1 MIKRRLFLQIYFT
14 IIASLVM
21 VVVVSAIV
29 FTAFDRGGF
38 DERVFDITAHLTWK
52 SLPPATAS
60 NEEQADALTAL
71 VGEFDMEVTLF
82 DSNKQ
87 VIAASS
93 IPLPPPRKNIKGDG
107 WHRHRGIRG
116 FGPVWVT
123 RFPDGRLFAVDLRQR
138 RGAHPI
144 IGVIILLACVAVGIG
159 LSAYPF
165 VRKLTGRLERLQGGV
180 EKLGAGD
187 LSARV
192 EVEGKDEVAR
202 LATSF
207 NTATAKI
214 ERLVNSNRQLL
225 ANASHELRT
234 PLARVR
240 MGVELLKSKPDAQR
254 QEALEN
260 DIAELD
266 QLIDEILLMSRLDTN
281 STPQMNE
288 NIDVL
293 ALAAEEA
300 SRYEGCDLE
309 GEVCEV
315 KGNSKLLRRAI
326 RNLLDNAHKHGEPPV
341 SIRIRPG
348 NFDVSIQI
356 SDSGE
361 GIAEDQHEQVF
372 EPFYRAPGR
381 QNVEGYGLGL
391 ALVRQISE
399 THGGKVRLIKNGL
412 TKSTVEIV
420 LPRLS

>member
-1 MIKRRLFLQIYFT
+1 MLRRLYLQIYFT

-21 VVVVSAIV
+21 VVVVSGIV
-29 FTAFDRGGF
+29 FTIFDRGGF
-38 DERVFDITAHLTWK
+38 DERVFDVTAHLTWK
-52 SLPPATAS
+52 ALPPATAS

-71 VGEFDMEVTLF
+71 VREFDMQVTLF
-82 DSNKQ
+82 DANRE
-87 VIAASS
+87 VIAATS
-93 IPLPPPRKNIKGDG
+93 IPLPPPRRKIRGDG
-107 WHRHRGIRG
+107 WHRHKGIRG

-138 RGAHPI
+138 RDGHPI
-144 IGVIILLACVAVGIG
+144 VGLIILLACVSIGIG

-207 NTATAKI
+207 NDASSKI

-240 MGVELLKSKPDAQR
+240 MGVELLKSKPDPKR

-281 STPQMNE
+281 AAPQLNE

-293 ALAAEEA
+293 ALAAEEC
-300 SRYEGCDLE
+300 SRYEGCELSGD
-309 GEVCEV
+309 VCEV
-315 KGNSKLLRRAI
+315 RGNSKLLRRAI

-341 SIRIRPG
+341 ALNIKALD
-348 NFDVSIQI
+348 FDVCIQI
-356 SDSGE
+356 SDSGD
-361 GIAEDQHEQVF
+361 GIPEDHRDHVF

-381 QNVEGYGLGL
+381 QNVQGYGLGL
-391 ALVRQISE
+391 ALVRQIAE
-399 THGGKVRLIKNGL
+399 THGGRVHLTQNGP
-412 TKSTVEIV
+412 TKSTVELV